1 MRAVRLLTA
10 VGTGLAVAGT
20 AHTAI
25 NLRLI
30 TRPSASDDAISERVS
45 VLLPMRNEAQHA
57 HACLESVVN
66 QRGVNDLEILVLD
79 DGSTDGTAEIARG
92 ALAGHAHSRVID
104 GSDDPLPAGWLGKPW
119 ACERL
124 TRAAGGSVLVF
135 IDADVV
141 LEPTA
146 LAQAISLL
154 RSMQADL
161 ISPYPRQLADGL
173 LPRLIQPLLQWSW
186 LTTVPLRASEVSR
199 RESLAVANG
208 QFLVAD
214 SAVLLRTGGFAA
226 VRAEVLDDVALMRA
240 VKRAGGRGT
249 VVDGT
254 SLATCRMYAT
264 GSELV
269 DGYTKSLWSAFGSP
283 IGSTAVMAS
292 LALAYVVP
300 PVAAVTARS
309 PLTRAIGLAGYTAA
323 VAGRVMVARRTQQRV
338 LPDAL
343 AHPVSIVTL
352 ATLTAM
358 SWNRRRRGTLT
369 WKGRHVTVDG
379 SSS

>member
-1 MRAVRLLTA
+1 MKPVRLLTA

-20 AHTAI
+20 VHTAA
-25 NLRLI
+25 NLRLMR
-30 TRPSASDDAISERVS
+30 RPSASVDAISERVS

-57 HACLESVVN
+57 HACLSSVVN
-66 QRGVNDLEILVLD
+66 QVELDDVEILVLD
-79 DGSTDGTAEIARG
+79 DGSTDGTAGIARE
-92 ALAGHAHSRVID
+92 ALADRPQTRVVD

-124 TRAAGGSVLVF
+124 TREASGSVLVF

-146 LAQAISLL
+146 LAQAITLL
-154 RSMQADL
+154 RSMPADL

-214 SAVLLRTGGFAA
+214 AVALRRAGGFTS
-226 VRAEVLDDVALMRA
+226 VRGEVLDDVALMRA
-240 VKRAGGRGT
+240 VKRSSGRGT

-254 SLATCRMYAT
+254 DLATCRMYAT
-264 GSELV
+264 GPALI

-283 IGSTAVMAS
+283 LGSAAVMTS

-300 PVAAVTARS
+300 PLAAVTARS
-309 PLTRAIGLAGYTAA
+309 PLTRTIGLAGYAAA
-323 VAGRVMVARRTQQRV
+323 VAGRVMVARRTQQRI
-338 LPDAL
+338 LPDVV

-369 WKGRHVTVDG
+369 WKGRLVTVDG
-379 SSS
+379 SSR